1 MTENTASARPFYVV
15 TAASGIHAG
24 RCLVACGEDVLD
36 GGSRPPVRGAQRLRR
51 FASRADAVDAHPQ
64 WEEEIM
70 TS

>member
-1 MTENTASARPFYVV
+1 MTENNASARPFYVV

-24 RCLVACGEDVLD
+24 RCLVACGDWVFA
-36 GGSRPPVRGAQRLRR
+36 PVRGAQRLRR